1 MTTNA
6 PKIRKDFMRMF
17 SLRSLPIRNRLVG
30 GSIAIVFLAIAIM
43 GAFVYVRTRQTNAA
57 LVQRLDTATREEAEN
72 ILNSTADRQT
82 ETLSN
87 YFNSLK
93 KDILSIREFN
103 QNVISDRTSFGA
115 GTFWDAEGSLSRND
129 QGSWDNSNDEVASV
143 FIPAAATL
151 SNSMVF
157 ELNSARHMD
166 LIAPSM
172 LEANPDVIAVYFGG
186 TSGYTLYY
194 PNIDLAAIVPPD
206 FDVTSRPWYLDADP
220 NSNPGGDA
228 VWSEPY
234 LDAALNGI
242 VITNSA
248 PVFNLSGKFYGV
260 VAQDIQLTRIS
271 EIIADIRVGET
282 GYAFLIDNDRRLI
295 AMPGA
300 GYQDLGIDP
309 DMLPLGNALTTD
321 SLSGPTAELD
331 GVVTDMMSGGS
342 GFSEINL
349 SGVDRFVVF
358 RPVEGVDFSLAIVV
372 SAEEMLAKSL
382 EARQQLDRENFI
394 ALVISLFAIA
404 GIFALTLFIT
414 VNFSNSLT
422 APLISLTRTAE
433 EMARGNLNTR
443 AEIAEE
449 NEIGTLATTLNSMA
463 SELKISIE
471 SLEMRVEE
479 RTREAQQRSQDLEIA
494 NAQAQRRAAQFEALA
509 QVARSIISIRDPQEL
524 LPKVTGLISRYYGF
538 YHVGI
543 FLADEVNEYAVFVA
557 SNSEGGRKML
567 ARQHRLKIGEQ
578 GIVGSVAGS
587 GEPRIALN
595 VGADAAFFNNPDLPE
610 THSEMALPLRSG
622 GSVIGVLDVQ
632 STEVGAFTDED
643 VQTLSL
649 LADQVSLAIEN
660 ARLFEGSN
668 RTLNDLQTLMRQ
680 STREAWKRLPQ
691 QQKLLG
697 YRYNALGASPLKE
710 PVNLHEAG
718 KGGAN
723 NEAAGSDS
731 FVVPIELR
739 GEVIGNLVVQ
749 SPGGNRWNEDEQD
762 IIRAVAER
770 VALSAENARLF
781 EETTQRAER
790 ERLVSEITGKIRSH
804 NDPQA
809 MIETALQ
816 ELRNAL
822 GASRVDIIPKNNG
835 GKDSKV

>member
-1 MTTNA
+1 MTTDA
-6 PKIRKDFMRMF
+6 PKTMKEFLRRF
-17 SLRSLPIRNRLVG
+17 SLRSLPIRYRLVG

-57 LVQRLDTATREEAEN
+57 LIQRLDTATREEAEN

-82 ETLSN
+82 EALSN
-87 YFNSLK
+87 YFNSHQ

-103 QNVISDRTSFGA
+103 QNIISDHTFGT
-115 GTFWDAEGSLSRND
+115 GTFWNAEGSLFRND
-129 QGSWDNSNDEVASV
+129 QGSWDNSNDEIASV
-143 FIPAAATL
+143 YIPAAATL
-151 SNSMVF
+151 SDTMIS

-166 LIAPSM
+166 LIAPSI

-186 TSGYTLYY
+186 ASGYTLYY

-220 NSNPGGDA
+220 SSNPGRDA
-228 VWSEPY
+228 VWSDPY

-248 PVFNLSGKFYGV
+248 PVFDRAGRFHGV

-271 EIIADIRVGET
+271 EIVANIRVGET
-282 GYAFLIDNDRRLI
+282 GYAFLIDSDRRLI
-295 AMPGA
+295 AMPEA

-309 DMLPLGNALTTD
+309 ETLPLGNALTSD
-321 SLSGPTAELD
+321 SLGASSAGLD
-331 GVVTDMMSGGS
+331 DIVTNMMSGGR
-342 GFSEINL
+342 GFSEISLGGIN
-349 SGVDRFVVF
+349 RFVVF
-358 RPVEGVDFSLAIVV
+358 RPVQGVDFSLAIVV
-372 SAEEMLAKSL
+372 PTDEMLAKSL
-382 EARQQLDRENFI
+382 EARQQLERENFI
-394 ALVISLFAIA
+394 ALVISLFAIL

-414 VNFSNSLT
+414 VNFSNTLT
-422 APLISLTRTAE
+422 APLVSLTRTAE
-433 EMARGNLNTR
+433 EMAKGNLNTR
-443 AEIAEE
+443 ATITEQ

-463 SELKISIE
+463 SELKNSIE

-509 QVARSIISIRDPQEL
+509 QVARSIISIRDPQVL
-524 LPKVTGLISRYYGF
+524 LPNVAELISRYYGF
-538 YHVGI
+538 YHVGV
-543 FLADEVNEYAVFVA
+543 FLTDEANEYAVFVA
-557 SNSEGGRKML
+557 SNSEGGRRML
-567 ARQHRLKIGEQ
+567 ARQHRLKVGEQ

-622 GSVIGVLDVQ
+622 GRVIGVLDVQ

-660 ARLFEGSN
+660 ARLFEESN

-680 STREAWKRLPQ
+680 STREAWKRLPK

-697 YRYNALGASPLKE
+697 YRYNAMGASPLKE
-710 PVNLHEAG
+710 PVKLDETG

-723 NEAAGSDS
+723 GGAAGTDT

-749 SPGGNRWNEDEQD
+749 SPGGNKWNEDEQD

-816 ELRNAL
+816 ELRDAL
-822 GASRVDIIPKNNG
+822 GASRVDIIPKTNG